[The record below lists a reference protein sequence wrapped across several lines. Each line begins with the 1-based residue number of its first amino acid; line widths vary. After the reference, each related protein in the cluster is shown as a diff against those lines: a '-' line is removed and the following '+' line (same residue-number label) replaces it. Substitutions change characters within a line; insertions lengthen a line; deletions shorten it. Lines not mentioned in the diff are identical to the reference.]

1 MANNV
6 DDRLTKLEQK
16 RESINAQIRRTK
28 TMLSTQARKEDAH
41 RKIVVGAAILAAVK
55 TDAELKKTVAR
66 VLDDSVKNPRDREM
80 LGLPLAQ

>member
-1 MANNV
+1 
-6 DDRLTKLEQK
+6 
-16 RESINAQIRRTK
+16 
-28 TMLSTQARKEDAH
+28 MLSTQARKEDAH